1 MSPRPISP
9 RPTPRPALRRGY
21 IGRLYVEEV
30 LAATLFAVC
39 LLLLSA
45 QHLLAHE
52 FKAGN
57 LLIDHP
63 WARATTLGA
72 TRGAGYLAI
81 RNSGD
86 TSDRLLTA
94 TVAFARRAEI
104 QQMTMQDGLM
114 RLMQVKEGLE
124 IPAGGTLLLEPSSSH
139 LVFIDLQ
146 GPLKEGT
153 MLDGTL
159 TFEKA
164 GKVKIQYQIEAIGA
178 TAIDKMHHP
187 VGQ

>member
-1 MSPRPISP
+1 MRL
-9 RPTPRPALRRGY
+9 RPTSRPAPRRRY

-30 LAATLFAVC
+30 LAATLFALC

-52 FKAGN
+52 YKAGS

-72 TRGAGYLAI
+72 DRGAGFLSI

-86 TSDRLLTA
+86 IPDRLLTA
-94 TVAFARRAEI
+94 TVAFARRAEV
-104 QQMTMQDGLM
+104 QQMTMKDGLM
-114 RLMQVKEGLE
+114 RLTQVKEGLE
-124 IPAGGTLLLEPSSSH
+124 IPAGGTLMLEPSSSH

-153 MLDGTL
+153 MMDGTL
-159 TFEKA
+159 TFEQA